1 MAKVFLAGIKKGSSE
16 QLIGEA
22 VRASVEAVTDFSWL
36 SKGDSVFIKPA
47 LNSGHPYPSTT
58 SPQGIA
64 AMVKLLKD
72 RGAGRVVLGDMSG
85 IEHVKLSPG
94 GVSGSTRMLM
104 EKCGM
109 AKAALEA
116 GAELHFFEEAGW
128 DAFYEDLPSSGSS
141 LERRPD
147 VAKNP
152 SGNGSYCPHAK
163 VWPSYSCR
171 EHPGIKGRRRL
182 LAD

>member
-58 SPQGIA
+58 SPIGIVT
-64 AMVKLLKD
+64 MVQLLKD
-72 RGAGRVVLGDMSG
+72 NGAGWVVLGDMSG

-116 GAELHFFEEAGW
+116 GAELHFFEEAGYGAGYRPVHPTPPHHW
-128 DAFYEDLPSSGSS
+128 GSTPVYITKIYPSSGHKR
-141 LERRPD
+141 L
-147 VAKNP
+147 NP
-152 SGNGSYCPHAK
+152 AWVGSPPHRA
-163 VWPSYSCR
+163 
-171 EHPGIKGRRRL
+171 HPRHP
-182 LAD
+182 